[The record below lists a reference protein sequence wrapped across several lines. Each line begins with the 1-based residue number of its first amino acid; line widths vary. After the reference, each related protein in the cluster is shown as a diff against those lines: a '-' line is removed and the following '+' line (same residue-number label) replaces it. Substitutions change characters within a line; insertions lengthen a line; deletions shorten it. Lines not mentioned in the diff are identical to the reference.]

1 MTVLPVIVRELRSQA
16 RQPLTY
22 WLRVLGAG
30 ALLAVFSALV
40 NFSGEF
46 SSAVRSR
53 AVGGGTPFA
62 ELGRFLFGH
71 LNAATFLCNCFLA
84 PLLTADC
91 ISRERREGTLGLLFL
106 TQLSAIGIV
115 TGKGFV
121 HMLRGLTLFLAML
134 PVIAIPVLLGGVS
147 GKDCMMALLINAIVL
162 VIGLAAGLVASA
174 YARDW
179 VRAFVIAEILSG
191 SLVLLFM
198 HSHFA
203 LFSAVVLP
211 GSVVASGSFIE
222 QLVRLIYFHTNFYLE
237 AVWGTS
243 RRLSWSNLWPLPN
256 ATGWFAWTAA
266 FLAAALCFLAVAV
279 ILAAWRV
286 RRSWREEPA
295 SRKVSELQRS
305 LTRPRFGLRVLRRL
319 LARSLD
325 RNPIGWLQQY
335 SWGGRITKWGWLG
348 VIMAFESLLL
358 PEVWDF
364 AQRQIWVVFLFLV
377 GVAFSASASFRRER
391 ESGALEL
398 LLVCPLS
405 VAQVITGRLRGIWM
419 QFLPSGALLTMCLV
433 ISAQIERYTSEAPMV
448 WAVMF
453 SALVSLPI
461 IGLYFSLYRIH
472 FLSAWLLTL
481 LFGIIIPF
489 FISASATML
498 LEVENLVYGLVLA
511 EFTLAVL
518 FWRLLYHRLESRRFA
533 FAHV

>member
-1 MTVLPVIVRELRSQA
+1 M
-16 RQPLTY
+16 
-22 WLRVLGAG
+22 
-30 ALLAVFSALV
+30 AV
-40 NFSGEF
+40 
-46 SSAVRSR
+46 
-53 AVGGGTPFA
+53 
-62 ELGRFLFGH
+62 
-71 LNAATFLCNCFLA
+71 
-84 PLLTADC
+84 
-91 ISRERREGTLGLLFL
+91 
-106 TQLSAIGIV
+106 
-115 TGKGFV
+115 
-121 HMLRGLTLFLAML
+121 
-134 PVIAIPVLLGGVS
+134 
-147 GKDCMMALLINAIVL
+147 
-162 VIGLAAGLVASA
+162 
-174 YARDW
+174 
-179 VRAFVIAEILSG
+179 
-191 SLVLLFM
+191 
-198 HSHFA
+198 
-203 LFSAVVLP
+203 
-211 GSVVASGSFIE
+211 
-222 QLVRLIYFHTNFYLE
+222 
-237 AVWGTS
+237 
-243 RRLSWSNLWPLPN
+243 
-256 ATGWFAWTAA
+256 
-266 FLAAALCFLAVAV
+266 
-279 ILAAWRV
+279 
-286 RRSWREEPA
+286 
-295 SRKVSELQRS
+295 
-305 LTRPRFGLRVLRRL
+305 
-319 LARSLD
+319 
-325 RNPIGWLQQY
+325 
-335 SWGGRITKWGWLG
+335 
-348 VIMAFESLLL
+348 ESLLL

-364 AQRQIWVVFLFLV
+364 AQRQIWVVLLFLV